1 MARPLPQ
8 PQPQPRLQSQPQ
20 SQPQPEADARARADA
35 QHAKAKH
42 AQTEFRRLQHHFAK
56 LQQHGR
62 VKSPGRA
69 RLLRL
74 DRALLLAQ
82 GSSTLSG
89 RGIERPVTA
98 SQPASLKAADPNFVW
113 PSREQE
119 QQALQA
125 QLAAAAVQQASKQL
139 LQQAG
144 KALMSTTRPIVSPPS
159 QPLTP
164 HTAHLGPPRAP
175 AHPGASQASA
185 YTPVRLLRSQR
196 HNFYDARTTML
207 LLGTTSS
214 ARFKSPASFS
224 TRTRRPWQQ
233 WRRTRRCGRR
243 AGHACALFIVAQ

>member
-1 MARPLPQ
+1 VARPLPQ

-98 SQPASLKAADPNFVW
+98 SQPA
-113 PSREQE
+113 PS
-119 QQALQA
+119 
-125 QLAAAAVQQASKQL
+125 K
-139 LQQAG
+139 
-144 KALMSTTRPIVSPPS
+144 
-159 QPLTP
+159 PLIQISF
-164 HTAHLGPPRAP
+164 GPPGSRSSRRYKLNWLRLRCNRRQSSCYSRP
-175 AHPGASQASA
+175 A
-185 YTPVRLLRSQR
+185 RL
-196 HNFYDARTTML
+196 
-207 LLGTTSS
+207 
-214 ARFKSPASFS
+214 
-224 TRTRRPWQQ
+224 
-233 WRRTRRCGRR
+233 
-243 AGHACALFIVAQ
+243 

>member
-1 MARPLPQ
+1 MLSVHRAITVQARKAEAPAALPLPQ

-42 AQTEFRRLQHHFAK
+42 AQTEFRRLQHHFTQ
-56 LQQHGR
+56 LQQHDR

-69 RLLRL
+69 WLLRL

-98 SQPASLKAADPNFVW
+98 SQPTSLKAADPNFVW

-119 QQALQA
+119 QQALQT

-144 KALMSTTRPIVSPPS
+144 KALTSTTRPIISPPS
-159 QPLTP
+159 PPLSRPTHCP
-164 HTAHLGPPRAP
+164 SRSTSSPRASRRVSSSGLYT
-175 AHPGASQASA
+175 GASPSIPETQ
-185 YTPVRLLRSQR
+185 LL
-196 HNFYDARTTML
+196 
-207 LLGTTSS
+207 
-214 ARFKSPASFS
+214 
-224 TRTRRPWQQ
+224 
-233 WRRTRRCGRR
+233 
-243 AGHACALFIVAQ
+243 

>member
-1 MARPLPQ
+1 MHRAITMQARKAEARAALPLPQ

-119 QQALQA
+119 QQELQA

-144 KALMSTTRPIVSPPS
+144 KALMSTTRPIASPPL

-164 HTAHLGPPRAP
+164 HALPISAHFERPPIP
-175 AHPGASQASA
+175 ARLKLRPIHRCVSFHPRDTTFMMPG
-185 YTPVRLLRSQR
+185 LR
-196 HNFYDARTTML
+196 
-207 LLGTTSS
+207 
-214 ARFKSPASFS
+214 
-224 TRTRRPWQQ
+224 
-233 WRRTRRCGRR
+233 
-243 AGHACALFIVAQ
+243 